1 MLAYK
6 SVKKIVLLAIV
17 LVAGIVA
24 QAQVPTSGNIFFGYS
39 YSGGNVFLSSAPERQ
54 AASHSAGL
62 NGWEGS
68 LEGKFLP
75 WIGIVADL
83 SGHYG
88 SHDLP
93 VCGFILPPCSI
104 SSFNAKRYTVL
115 FGPRL
120 SVSIGKFAPFAHALI
135 GASHISDSGGGISD
149 SDTSL
154 ATAIGGGLDYK
165 LIKGLAWRVQGD
177 EVHTRF
183 FGGGQD
189 HFRFSTGIVLRF

>member
-1 MLAYK
+1 MFGYK
-6 SVKKIVLLAIV
+6 AVVLVAIV
-17 LVAGIVA
+17 LVAGIGA

-39 YSGGNVFLSSAPERQ
+39 YSGGNVFLSSAPERA

-88 SHDLP
+88 FHDLP
-93 VCGFILPPCSI
+93 VCGFVLPPCHI
-104 SSFNAKRYTVL
+104 SSFSAKQYMVL
-115 FGPRL
+115 FGPRV
-120 SVSIGKFAPFAHALI
+120 SVSVGKFTPFAHALI
-135 GASHISDSGGGISD
+135 GAGHVSDTGDGISD
-149 SDTSL
+149 SNTSF

-165 LIKGLAWRVQGD
+165 VIKGLAWRLQGD
-177 EVHTRF
+177 EIHTRF
-183 FGGGQD
+183 FAAGQD
-189 HFRFSTGIVLRF
+189 HFRFSTGIVFRF

>member
-1 MLAYK
+1 MFGYK
-6 SVKKIVLLAIV
+6 PVKIVVLIAIV
-17 LVAGIVA
+17 LVAGIGA
-24 QAQVPTSGNIFFGYS
+24 EAQVPTSGNVFFGYS
-39 YSGGNVFLSSAPERQ
+39 YSGGNVFLSSAPERA

-93 VCGFILPPCSI
+93 VCGFVLPPCHI
-104 SSFNAKRYTVL
+104 SSFSTKQYTVL
-115 FGPRL
+115 FGPRV
-120 SVSIGKFAPFAHALI
+120 SVSVGKFTPFAHALI
-135 GASHISDSGGGISD
+135 GAGHVSDTGDGISY
-149 SDTSL
+149 SNTSF

-165 LIKGLAWRVQGD
+165 VIKGLAWRLQGD
-177 EVHTRF
+177 EIHTRF
-183 FGGGQD
+183 FGAGQD
-189 HFRFSTGIVLRF
+189 HFRFSTGIVFRF